1 MENKVHENEV
11 WWQENGLAWGDE
23 VDRRRSLQPLYGIQ
37 EVILSHIFSKLPKK
51 SKVMEF
57 GVGFGRHI
65 EYLSDIPELEVYGVD
80 QSSTMLKSLKDRLAH
95 KPKLIE
101 NVTLIEPRSKL
112 PYPDGFFDF
121 VYTVSVLIH
130 IDPSDLKD
138 ILKELSRVSKHG
150 IIHFENNF
158 VEHSEL
164 KFMDHNG
171 CWQQSI
177 INDYKELGLSCD
189 IFEKVA
195 SEQDVYYT
203 NISGEWS
210 KDDFENSVMFSRLH
224 LMDSK
229 VRPTIAEFEGEI
241 GWRTKE
247 LAERIENERI
257 MKDQIVSFLSEK
269 SINEQKLKEQE
280 SISESLRLNIIDKLQ
295 QIKEQENI
303 NERLRNDIQDRLQQ
317 LEEQKY
323 ENSKLNSLYHN
334 LIQASQLQ
342 ENTLAIKQ
350 QEIDQLMSHKI
361 FLETKIYEIE
371 SSLAWRVIS
380 KIRGM
385 HYLYTFAKPARK
397 ILNAIR
403 SYRNRKHL
411 NSKEVDYSNN
421 EARNVFLDK
430 EDSKKNGWLF
440 DLLME
445 IPEGSSVAIH
455 QPEWLGVTNS
465 TKELF
470 SYVIPLKEL
479 YEPSNILNIGQLIAS
494 RKPKAIIFSGFA
506 VGYFDL
512 AKVIKKIEPDISIKI
527 YWHGNTTH
535 MYEDYSWSRYQE
547 IIQLC
552 NDGIIDSWGF
562 AKESMKILYENA
574 GYSSY
579 FIKNDVKGDLSPN
592 VVSKSYK
599 FGDEIKVGIYA
610 SGSTWNKNAFTQ
622 IAAASLLDRVTV
634 NAVPYNS
641 RMKHFAQQLK
651 VKFEGSE
658 KQLSREELF
667 DKIESNDI
675 NFYVTFSECA
685 PLLPLESLN
694 RGVPCLTGP
703 NHHYFTG
710 NPLEEFLVVMKP
722 DDPVE
727 ISKKAI
733 LALENRKLIIEL
745 YNKWKKENEL
755 VSETSVLSFLEGK

>member
-1 MENKVHENEV
+1 MENKAHENEI
-11 WWQENGLAWGDE
+11 WWQENGLSWGDE
-23 VDRRRSLQPLYGIQ
+23 VDQRRSLQPLYGIQ
-37 EVILSHIFSKLPKK
+37 EVVLSHIFSKLPEK

-80 QSSTMLKSLKDRLAH
+80 QSPTMLQSLKDRLSH

-101 NVTLIEPRSKL
+101 NVNLIKPRSKL
-112 PYPDGFFDF
+112 PFPDGYFDF

-138 ILKELSRVSKHG
+138 ILKELSRVTKHG

-177 INDYKELGLSCD
+177 INDYKDLGLSCT
-189 IFEKVA
+189 IFEKAA
-195 SEQDVYYT
+195 SEQDIYYT

-210 KDDFENSVMFSRLH
+210 KDSLENSVMFSRLH
-224 LMDSK
+224 LLDSK
-229 VRPTIAEFEGEI
+229 VRPTIAKFEGEI

-257 MKDQIVSFLSEK
+257 LNQQISNFQHEK
-269 SINEQKLKEQE
+269 SSIELKLKQQE
-280 SISESLRLNIIDKLQ
+280 SVIESLRLDIQGNLQ
-295 QIKEQENI
+295 QIQEQT
-303 NERLRNDIQDRLQQ
+303 NEA
-317 LEEQKY
+317 
-323 ENSKLNSLYHN
+323 SKLNDLYNN
-334 LIQASQLQ
+334 LLQSSQLQ
-342 ENTLAIKQ
+342 EKALANNQK
-350 QEIDQLMSHKI
+350 EIDQLISNRI
-361 FLETKIYEIE
+361 FLETKLYEIE
-371 SSLAWRVIS
+371 SSLAWRIIS

-385 HYLYTFAKPARK
+385 HYLYTLAKPARK
-397 ILNAIR
+397 FLNTIR
-403 SYRNRKHL
+403 SYRSRKQS
-411 NSKEVDYSNN
+411 SKSIEGASSNVEVGTD
-421 EARNVFLDK
+421 LLHK
-430 EDSKKNGWLF
+430 EDSKKMGWLV
-440 DLLME
+440 DLLRE
-445 IPEGSSVAIH
+445 IPEGANIAVH

-470 SYVIPLKEL
+470 PYLLPLKEL
-479 YEPSNILNIGQLIAS
+479 FVSSDIQNIGQLIVS

-506 VGYFDL
+506 IGYFDL
-512 AKVIKKIEPDISIKI
+512 AKVIKKLEPSTSIKI

-552 NDGIIDSWGF
+552 NEGIIDSLGF
-562 AKESMKILYENA
+562 AKESMKTLYEKM

-579 FIKNDVKGDLSPN
+579 FIRNTVKGDLSRN
-592 VVSKSYK
+592 ISTESIES
-599 FGDEIKVGIYA
+599 GDEIKVGIYA
-610 SGSTWNKNAFTQ
+610 SGNTWNKNAYTQ
-622 IAAASLLDRVTV
+622 IAAASLLNRVVV
-634 NAVPYNS
+634 NSVPYNS

-651 VKFEGSE
+651 IKFEGSE
-658 KQLSREELF
+658 KQISREELL
-667 DKIESNDI
+667 DKIASNDI

-703 NHHYFTG
+703 NHHYFT
-710 NPLEEFLVVMKP
+710 NTPLEDFLVVMRP

-727 ISKKAI
+727 IYKKAI
-733 LALENRKLIIEL
+733 LALENRNQIIEL
-745 YNKWKKENEL
+745 YNEWKKQNDV